1 MKAYKTVK
9 LLLGLATIALLLVCA
24 GCAAPHMARPDQL
37 TAPQPV
43 MGNTGKYMSPYTS
56 DEVLAEWVDN
66 AIKAQAAGKIGG
78 AIGAYAGTKALE
90 QVPFIGGILG
100 EKVGNKIG
108 KEIAIKCAGGMDFI
122 CNSSDL
128 SFNTPDDMAI
138 YLYVKHSSHEHY
150 QDALKAS
157 FGIYP
162 EFEQRYYVA
171 LANAS
176 KGIR

>member
-1 MKAYKTVK
+1 MKASKTVK
-9 LLLGLATIALLLVCA
+9 MLLGLAAVVLLMVSA
-24 GCAAPHMARPDQL
+24 GCAPHMARPDQL
-37 TAPQPV
+37 TAPEPV
-43 MGNTGKYMSPYTS
+43 VGNTGKYMSPYTS

-66 AIKAQAAGKIGG
+66 AIKARAAGKIGG

-90 QVPFIGGILG
+90 QVPLIGGILG

-128 SFNTPDDMAI
+128 SFNSLDDMAV

-162 EFEQRYYVA
+162 QLEQRYHVA